1 MALASK
7 ALALVTRGL
16 TCLTIT
22 HLCYGDFATVFD
34 QLLHLPVDMLDLE
47 MANSNYDT
55 LELFRSKPLPDDKS
69 ISMGVLDVHNHR
81 VETVEEIKRGIRL
94 GLEVFP
100 PERLYIDPDCGLKT
114 RTEEEAVAKLRNMM
128 AAVREVKRELG
139 LGQ

>member
-1 MALASK
+1 
-7 ALALVTRGL
+7 
-16 TCLTIT
+16 
-22 HLCYGDFATVFD
+22 
-34 QLLHLPVDMLDLE
+34 
-47 MANSNYDT
+47 
-55 LELFRSKPLPDDKS
+55 
-69 ISMGVLDVHNHR
+69 VHNHR